1 MNILVAEDDKLT
13 RTRLARFLEKWGH
26 EVTAVENGR
35 EALELFRERPVDL
48 VISDWMM
55 PAMDGPELVR
65 HVRSSSGPF
74 VYVILLTSRGDKNDI
89 VSGLFDIGVDD
100 YVVKPFDPDEL
111 RARISVGERTVR
123 LERRLRDY
131 GRGLEQVVREQ
142 TRVIRE
148 TQEETIVKLL
158 TALETRDHETGGH
171 VRRIALYGERLAEA
185 AGWTAAQ
192 RDDLRLAAP
201 MHDIGKIGVP
211 DQILLKPGRL
221 TDDEFEVIKTHTTIG
236 GRIFSDAAYPMLQ
249 MAHDIALFHH
259 ERWDGGGYPS
269 GLRNGKIPES
279 ARIVAL
285 ADVYDALGTDRVYR
299 KALPQSEVLALMA
312 EGRGSHFD
320 PYLYDRFMELLPD
333 MRTVL
338 RENP

>member
-13 RTRLARFLEKWGH
+13 RTRLVRFLEKWGH
-26 EVTAVENGR
+26 DVTAQENGR
-35 EALELFRERPVDL
+35 DALDVFQERAIDL
-48 VISDWMM
+48 VITDWMM
-55 PAMDGPELVR
+55 PKMDGPELVR
-65 HVRSSSGPF
+65 HVRGSPKPF
-74 VYVILLTSRGDKNDI
+74 AYIILLTSRGDKTDI

-123 LERRLRDY
+123 LERRLREY
-131 GRGLEQVVREQ
+131 GKGLEKVVRKQ
-142 TRVIRE
+142 TEIIRE

-158 TALETRDHETGGH
+158 TALESRDHETGGH
-171 VRRIALYGERLAEA
+171 VRRIALYSELLAEA
-185 AGWTAAQ
+185 VGWPAAR

-211 DQILLKPGRL
+211 DQILLKPAKL
-221 TDDEFEVIKTHTTIG
+221 TVDEFEVIKSHTTIG
-236 GRIFSDAAYPMLQ
+236 GRIFANAAYPMLQ

-259 ERWDGGGYPS
+259 ERWDGCGYPS
-269 GLRNGKIPES
+269 GLENGRIPEA

-285 ADVYDALGTDRVYR
+285 ADVYDALSTNRVYR
-299 KALPQSEVLALMA
+299 KALHQSEVLELMA
-312 EGRGSHFD
+312 EGRANHFD
-320 PYLYDRFMELLPD
+320 PYLFDRFMERLPD
-333 MRTVL
+333 MRSVL

>member
-1 MNILVAEDDKLT
+1 VNILVAEDDKLT

-26 EVTAVENGR
+26 QVTAVENGR
-35 EALELFRERPVDL
+35 EALSAFQEQAVDL

-55 PAMDGPELVR
+55 PQMDGPDLVR
-65 HVRSSSGPF
+65 HVRGSAKPF
-74 VYVILLTSRGDKNDI
+74 AYIILLTSRGDKTDI
-89 VSGLFDIGVDD
+89 ISGLFDIGVDD

-123 LERRLRDY
+123 LERRLREY
-131 GRGLEQVVREQ
+131 GQGLEAVVRQQ
-142 TRVIRE
+142 TEVIRE

-158 TALETRDHETGGH
+158 TALESRDHETGGH
-171 VRRIALYGERLAEA
+171 VKRIALYSVRLAEA
-185 AGWTAAQ
+185 VGWSAAQ
-192 RDDLRLAAP
+192 RDDLKLAAP

-221 TDDEFEVIKTHTTIG
+221 TDDEFETIKSHTTIG
-236 GRIFSDAAYPMLQ
+236 GRIFANAAYPMLQ

-259 ERWDGGGYPS
+259 EKWTGGGYPS
-269 GLRNGKIPES
+269 GLKNGRIPES

-285 ADVYDALGTDRVYR
+285 ADVYDALSTDRVYR
-299 KALPQSEVLALMA
+299 KALPEPEVLDLMA
-312 EGRGSHFD
+312 QGRGSHFD
-320 PYLYDRFMELLPD
+320 PYLYDRFMALLPD
-333 MRTVL
+333 MRAVL